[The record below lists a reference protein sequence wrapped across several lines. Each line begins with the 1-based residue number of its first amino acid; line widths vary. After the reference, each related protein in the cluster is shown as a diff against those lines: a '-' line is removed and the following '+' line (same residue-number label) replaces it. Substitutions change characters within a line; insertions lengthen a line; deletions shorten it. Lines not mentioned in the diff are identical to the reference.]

1 MPFSFS
7 LVVIST
13 LIDAGMG
20 SGWTAYPPLM
30 VNEGAGADFAI
41 ISLHIAGVSSLMGA
55 INFITTIINMRMPGM
70 LIQFVPLFAWAVLV
84 TAFLL
89 LLTLPVLAAA
99 LTMLLTD
106 RHLNTSYFDATNGGD
121 PIMYQ
126 HLFWFFGHPEVYVLI
141 LPGFGII
148 SHVVSEYASR
158 PVFGH
163 VSMVYAML
171 AIGILGF
178 VVWAHHMFTV
188 GLDIDTRSYFT
199 AATVIIGV
207 PTGVKIF
214 SWVATIIGGFIEY
227 TLPMIFATGFIFLFT
242 VGGVTGV
249 ILANNGLDL
258 VLHDTYYVVARKWA
272 VQLVMVAMKYTICWK
287 HLY

>member
-1 MPFSFS
+1 M
-7 LVVIST
+7 
-13 LIDAGMG
+13 
-20 SGWTAYPPLM
+20 
-30 VNEGAGADFAI
+30 
-41 ISLHIAGVSSLMGA
+41 
-55 INFITTIINMRMPGM
+55 
-70 LIQFVPLFAWAVLV
+70 
-84 TAFLL
+84 
-89 LLTLPVLAAA
+89 
-99 LTMLLTD
+99 
-106 RHLNTSYFDATNGGD
+106 
-121 PIMYQ
+121 
-126 HLFWFFGHPEVYVLI
+126 
-141 LPGFGII
+141 
-148 SHVVSEYASR
+148 
-158 PVFGH
+158 
-163 VSMVYAML
+163 
-171 AIGILGF
+171 
-178 VVWAHHMFTV
+178 HHMFTV

-272 VQLVMVAMKYTICWK
+272 VQLVIVAMKYTICWK